1 MEYFKIKNDRNKKII
16 LLPETITSIFDSIRI
31 ENKIYPLKPDFIYN
45 QYEIMGK
52 LYKYSKK
59 DVFFISGKNQYSI
72 SSLYPQSMLINI
84 GKKVDFGSIM
94 SKNGI
99 MKSYFFSDFD
109 SRIDELLNDKNLK
122 IIRNYSWLFVKLE
135 NELKSLNRREIKMN
149 FFTNH
154 FPDYFI
160 NGNNGKI
167 INKYLV
173 NYETLGKLLYHF
185 ENVINME
192 EDEKILSEYKEKNLN
207 KYVELKEKIDRIKE
221 GKSGKILDFIS
232 TISIGI

>member
-1 MEYFKIKNDRNKKII
+1 
-16 LLPETITSIFDSIRI
+16 
-31 ENKIYPLKPDFIYN
+31 
-45 QYEIMGK
+45 
-52 LYKYSKK
+52 
-59 DVFFISGKNQYSI
+59 
-72 SSLYPQSMLINI
+72 
-84 GKKVDFGSIM
+84 
-94 SKNGI
+94 

-221 GKSGKILDFIS
+221 GKSGKILDFIN